1 MKKFLSLVL
10 ALAMTLSLVTISAGA
25 KDFADESDIDY
36 DAAVDVISEL
46 GIVSGYGD
54 NSFRPDGLLT
64 RGAAA
69 KIICN
74 LILGPTTAG
83 ALQAG
88 TAPFKDVPTTNT
100 FAGYIT
106 YCAQQGIISGY
117 GDGTFRPSGSLTGNA
132 FMKMLLGALGYSS
145 SIEGYTGANWQVNV
159 VKQAI
164 GIGLD
169 DGNDNFVGSANVTR
183 GEAALYAYNM
193 LQATMVEYDN
203 QSTIVVGDIHI
214 NTSSA
219 RDEVSFVGVGADT
232 DGNISRDGKVQFAER
247 YFKDL
252 SKRVGTQTDDFERP
266 STTWRLKSK
275 TIGTYA
281 DTPDLVYTEKVEMG
295 DIYADLGLGKTLTA
309 ANLEFYVNGNTADT
323 GVDNDGNNLSSLNLS
338 RGSKREIGG
347 NGTLVEVYYDDT
359 TDPATADIIVIDTY
373 AGEITSVRGET
384 SSRDANVTV
393 TPLNAGRGG
402 NYDTED
408 FEVDDIVTYNYS
420 NKSGDAGVKNVALAE
435 TITGELEGYTDGKT
449 VTVAGDTY
457 KFGANA
463 DIDAADLKAALDNDV
478 TVTLDQYGF
487 VLDVD
492 TEATSTNYA
501 VVLKYSDADTWN
513 DARAELLFTDGKTER
528 VNLDKNYDQK
538 SGTDKLAEGTI
549 VSYTINRKD
558 QYVLKVLEDPKAAA
572 ANDQI
577 TENGSYQIDVGSV
590 TRANGKTIFLV
601 ASKSGDDTIYTAYT
615 GIANVPTITVKNA
628 AVING
633 YVKSGTAAT
642 VVYINATNASI
653 SSSSKDVVFIVS
665 DNDKASHN
673 SEKGEYYRH
682 DAIVNGDITE
692 IDLDKPYNRGLY
704 TIMTVDGAG
713 VASLG
718 GSTKNEGVYK
728 GSGTD
733 REANGAIGLNGNW
746 YTYSDDCE
754 VFYVDADDNVTVS
767 SISGITK
774 DETDRV
780 FWKET
785 NGEVTTIVI
794 CESVTGAKDIT
805 GGITYIFT
813 DNDTVSRTDATPSII
828 GTNVTVT
835 TTGAHTGWHLEI
847 SDIEV
852 SAGATWSVVGS
863 NSAEVMSNG
872 GSATADNQIEVEV
885 TAENG
890 KSTVYTIT
898 FQAKS

>member
-10 ALAMTLSLVTISAGA
+10 ALVMTMSLVTISAGA
-25 KDFADESDIDY
+25 KDFADDSDIDY
-36 DAAVDVISEL
+36 KAAVDVISEL
-46 GIVSGYGD
+46 GVVDGYSD

-74 LILGPTTAG
+74 LILGPTTAS
-83 ALQAG
+83 ALSAS
-88 TAPFKDVPTTNT
+88 TAPFKDVPTTNV

-117 GDGTFRPSGSLTGNA
+117 GDGTFRPTGTLTGNA
-132 FMKMLLGALGYSS
+132 FMKMLLGALGYDA

-169 DGNDNFVGSANVTR
+169 DGNDNFVGSKSVTR
-183 GEAALYAYNM
+183 GEAALYAFNM
-193 LQATMVEYDN
+193 LQATMVEYDQ
-203 QSTIVVGDIHI
+203 QSTIVVGDIQI
-214 NTSSA
+214 NTSSS
-219 RDEVSFVGVGADT
+219 RDEVSFAKVGADT
-232 DGNISRDGKVQFAER
+232 DGNISKDGKVQFAER

-252 SKRVGTQTDDFERP
+252 NKRVGTQTDDFERP
-266 STTWRLKSK
+266 STTWRLKAK

-281 DTPDLVYTEKVEMG
+281 DTPDLVYTEKVDMG
-295 DIYADLGLGKTLTA
+295 TIYSDLGLGSTLKA
-309 ANLEFYVNGNTADT
+309 ANPELYVNGNTADT
-323 GVDNDGNNLSSLNLS
+323 GTDNDGNALSSLSLA

-347 NGTLVEVYYDDT
+347 NGTLVEVYYDDS

-373 AGEITSVRGET
+373 AGEVTSVRNET

-420 NKSGDAGVKNVALAE
+420 NKSGDAGIKNVALAE
-435 TITGELEGYTDGKT
+435 TVTGELEGYTDGKT
-449 VTVAGDTY
+449 VTVAGNTY
-457 KFGANA
+457 NFNAAA

-478 TVTLDQYGF
+478 TVTLDQYGY

-528 VNLDKNYDQK
+528 VNLDKDYNQK
-538 SGTDKLAEGTI
+538 DKTDELAEVTI
-549 VSYTINRKD
+549 VSYTVNRKD
-558 QYVLKVLEDPKAAA
+558 QYVLKVLENPKEAT
-572 ANDQI
+572 ANDKI
-577 TENGSYQIDVGSV
+577 TENGSYKIDVGSV
-590 TRANGKTIFLV
+590 TRANGNTIFLV

-615 GIANVPTITVKNA
+615 GIANVPTITVNNE

-642 VVYINATNASI
+642 VVYINATDASI

-665 DNDKASHN
+665 KNDKASHN

-682 DAIVNGDITE
+682 DAIVNGEITE
-692 IDLDKPYNRGLY
+692 IDLDQPYARGLY

-718 GSTKNEGVYK
+718 GK
-728 GSGTD
+728 GTQYDVFNGRGTD

-754 VFYVDADDNVTVS
+754 VFYVDADDNVTTS

-774 DETDRV
+774 DGTDRV

-794 CESVTGAKDIT
+794 CEAESGDQKII
-805 GGITYIFT
+805 GGITYTFT
-813 DNDTVSRTDATPSII
+813 DHDTVTRTDASPIVS
-828 GTNVTVT
+828 GTDVTVT
-835 TTGAHTGWHLEI
+835 TTGPHTGWNLEI
-847 SDIEV
+847 TDIEV
-852 SAGATWSVVGS
+852 SAGATWNVVGS
-863 NSAEVMSNG
+863 NSATVMSNG
-872 GSATADNQIEVEV
+872 ASATRANQINVEV

-890 KSTVYTIT
+890 SSQTYTIT
-898 FQAKS
+898 FQAAP